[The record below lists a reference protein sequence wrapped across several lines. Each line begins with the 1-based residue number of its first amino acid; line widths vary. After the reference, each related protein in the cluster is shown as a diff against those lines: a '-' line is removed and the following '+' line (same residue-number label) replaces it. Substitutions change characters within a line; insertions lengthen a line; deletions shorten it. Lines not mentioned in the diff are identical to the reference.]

1 MIKKTLTTSLFA
13 SSMLFGQSALAYE
26 AGDMFIK
33 GGIVTVDP
41 QESSSDI
48 RITSPNLGDS
58 TGAKVGLD
66 SDTQLGLVFTY
77 MATDRVG
84 IELLAATPFEHNISA
99 EGVISSAGTL
109 GSTKHLPPT
118 LSVQY
123 YLADPADKFQPYVGA
138 GINYTIFFDEDTSP
152 ALTAAIGPLADLA
165 AGEPTGVEA
174 TSTKLAIEDSIGAS
188 LQVGFNYEI
197 TDNIGLNAAVWWMNI
212 DADAEITAQTNIGT
226 VKAKVD
232 VEVDPYVYMLGA
244 YYKF

>member
-1 MIKKTLTTSLFA
+1 MIKKTITTALLA
-13 SSMLFGQSALAYE
+13 SSVLLSQSALAYE

-33 GGIVTVDP
+33 AGLATVDP

-48 RITSPNLGDS
+48 KITSPNLGNA

-66 SDTQLGLVFTY
+66 SDTQIGLVFTY

-84 IELLAATPFEHNISA
+84 IELLAATPFKHNISGA
-99 EGVISSAGTL
+99 GVISGAGTL

-123 YLADPADKFQPYVGA
+123 YLADPADKFQPYLGA

-165 AGEPTGVEA
+165 AGGATGVVA
-174 TSTKLAIEDSIGAS
+174 SSTKLSIDDSIGAS

-197 TDNIGLNAAVWWMNI
+197 TDNIGLNAAVWWMSI
-212 DADAEITAQTNIGT
+212 DADAEITAQTNVGT

-232 VEVDPYVYMLGA
+232 VEVDPYVYMVGA

>member
-1 MIKKTLTTSLFA
+1 MIKKTLTTSLMA
-13 SSMLFGQSALAYE
+13 SSLLLGQSALAYE

-33 GGIVTVDP
+33 AGVATVDP

-48 RITSPNLGDS
+48 YISDPDLGPA
-58 TGAKVGLD
+58 TGAKVGLN

-84 IELLAATPFEHNISA
+84 VELLAATPFEHDISGA
-99 EGVISSAGTL
+99 GVISGAGKL
-109 GSTKHLPPT
+109 GSTKQLPPT

-138 GINYTIFFDEDTSP
+138 GINYTIFFDENTTQT
-152 ALTAAIGPLADLA
+152 LTDSIGALADLA
-165 AGEPTGVEA
+165 AGGPTGVVA
-174 TSTKLAIEDSIGAS
+174 TSTKLDIEDSMGAS

-197 TDNIGLNAAVWWMNI
+197 TDNIGLNAAVWWINI
-212 DADAEITAQTNIGT
+212 DAEAEITAQTNIGT

>member
-1 MIKKTLTTSLFA
+1 MIKRNMTSTLLA
-13 SSMLFGQSALAYE
+13 STLLLSQSALAYE
-26 AGDMFIK
+26 TGEMFIK
-33 GGIVTVDP
+33 GGIITVDP

-48 RITSPNLGDS
+48 RITSPNLADA

-84 IELLAATPFEHNISA
+84 IELLAATPFEHNISGA
-99 EGVISSAGTL
+99 GVISSAGTL

-123 YLADPADKFQPYVGA
+123 YLADPADKFQPYIGA

-152 ALTAAIGPLADLA
+152 ALTAAIGPLAELA
-165 AGEPTGVEA
+165 GAPAGAVEA

-188 LQVGFNYEI
+188 LQAGFNYEI
-197 TDNIGLNAAVWWMNI
+197 TDSIGLNAAIWWMDI
-212 DADAEITAQTNIGT
+212 DAEAEITAQTNIGT

-232 VEVDPYVYMLGA
+232 VEIDPYVYMLGA